1 MMAKVK
7 GLGMEGKTQN
17 KNQNQVGIIS
27 ENLPV
32 NLPAEQAVLAAILLN
47 NRAHER
53 LSDFLRSEHF
63 SHPAH
68 AEIYNI
74 LDRQIAKGFPA
85 DVVTIRNYLEQKG
98 VLADIGG
105 AEYLENLV
113 SMGSTI
119 MNVEHYGRVVFDNA
133 LRRQL
138 IDIGQNVMNTAAV
151 EDLDLPATAQ
161 IELAEQKLFEL
172 ATSGTTTE
180 RSTMT
185 LGAALKE
192 SLEQTESAL
201 KQDGHLSGLTT
212 GFTDIDRQIGGLH
225 PSDLVII
232 AGRPG
237 MGKTTIAMNM
247 AFNAALAVANGQ
259 VPRKLS
265 GVVVF
270 FSLEMSSAQLA
281 ARVLSS
287 VSDIPSS
294 SMRNGTL
301 SDSDL
306 MLLAEQSKELEKLPL
321 VFDDTPGISVPMIR
335 TRARRLQ
342 RQYEKSHGGIALIVI
357 DYVQLLSAPGGGR
370 RNDNRV
376 NELSEMT
383 RGLKMLAKELNVP
396 VVALSQLSRSVE
408 SRDDKRPILSDLR
421 ESGSIEQDAD
431 IVAFT
436 YRHEYYL
443 QGRDPSNKLNA
454 AKGGE
459 RFDKQH
465 DWWQKDMEKYKN
477 KAELIIAKQRHGPI
491 GTIHLGYRGEFS
503 RFTDL
508 LPDAGRFNDE
518 PAYNP
523 SGSHLEG
530 APVAPDGAG
539 DVEPGFEG

>member
-1 MMAKVK
+1 
-7 GLGMEGKTQN
+7 MERKAEQ
-17 KNQNQVGIIS
+17 IS
-27 ENLPV
+27 NNSPV
-32 NLPAEQAVLAAILLN
+32 NMAAEQAVLAAILLN
-47 NRAHER
+47 NRAHEKV
-53 LSDFLRSEHF
+53 SDFLRAEHF

-68 AEIYNI
+68 AETFNVI
-74 LDRQIAKGFPA
+74 DKQISKGFPA

-105 AEYLENLV
+105 VEYLDQLV
-113 SMGSTI
+113 GMGSSI
-119 MNVEHYGRVVFDNA
+119 MNVEHYARLVFDNA

-138 IDIGQNVMNTAAV
+138 IDIGQDVMNTAAA
-151 EDLDLPATAQ
+151 EDLELPATAQ
-161 IELAEQKLFEL
+161 IEQAEQKLFEL
-172 ATSGTTTE
+172 ATSGTSSE
-180 RSTMT
+180 RMSMT
-185 LGAALKE
+185 IGQALKE
-192 SLEQTESAL
+192 SLEQTEAAL

-247 AFNAALAVANGQ
+247 AFNAAQSVANGK
-259 VPRKLS
+259 VPKKLA

-287 VSDIPSS
+287 VSEIPSS

-301 SDSDL
+301 NDTDL
-306 MLLAEQSKELEKLPL
+306 MTLAEFSKEIEKLPL
-321 VFDDTPGISVPMIR
+321 VLDDTPGISVPVIR
-335 TRARRLQ
+335 ARARRLQ

-357 DYVQLLSAPGGGR
+357 DYIQLLSAPGGSR
-370 RNDNRV
+370 KNDNRV
-376 NELSEMT
+376 QELSEMT

-396 VVALSQLSRSVE
+396 VLALSQLSRQVE

-443 QGRDPSNKLNA
+443 QGRDPAGKLNQ
-454 AKGGE
+454 KTGE
-459 RFDKQH
+459 KSKVQH
-465 DWWQKDMEKYKN
+465 DWWQKDMEKYRN

-491 GTIHLGYRGEFS
+491 GTIHLGYRGEYS

-508 LPDAGRFNDE
+508 LPDAANRFGDDDNN
-518 PAYNP
+518 YNP
-523 SGSHLEG
+523 VGTHMEKSPESSG
-530 APVAPDGAG
+530 D
-539 DVEPGFEG
+539 FE

>member
-1 MMAKVK
+1 MD
-7 GLGMEGKTQN
+7 
-17 KNQNQVGIIS
+17 KN
-27 ENLPV
+27 NLPV
-32 NLPAEQAVLAAILLN
+32 NLEAEQAVLAAILLN
-47 NRAHER
+47 NRAYER
-53 LSDFLRSEHF
+53 VSDFLRPEHF
-63 SHPAH
+63 SSVPHS
-68 AEIYNI
+68 EIFLI
-74 LDRQIAKGFPA
+74 IEKQISKGFPA
-85 DVVTIRNYLEQKG
+85 DTVTIKNYLEQKG

-105 AEYLENLV
+105 TEYLDQLV
-113 SMGSTI
+113 QMGSTVLNI
-119 MNVEHYGRVVFDNA
+119 EHYARIVFDNA

-138 IDIGQNVMNTAAV
+138 IDIGQGVMNTAAV
-151 EDLDLPATAQ
+151 EDPELPATAQ

-172 ATSGTTTE
+172 ATTGTTSE
-180 RSTMT
+180 RQSMT
-185 LGAALKE
+185 IGQALRE
-192 SLEQTESAL
+192 SLEQTEAAL

-212 GFTDIDRQIGGLH
+212 GFTDIDHQIGGLH

-247 AFNAALAVANGQ
+247 AFNAALAVSDNK
-259 VPRKLS
+259 VPKKLS

-301 SDSDL
+301 SDTDL
-306 MLLAEQSKELEKLPL
+306 MMLAGQSKEIEKLPL
-321 VFDDTPGISVPMIR
+321 VLDDTPGISVPVIR
-335 TRARRLQ
+335 ARARRLQ
-342 RQYEKSHGGIALIVI
+342 RQYEKSHGGVALIVI
-357 DYVQLLSAPGGGR
+357 DYIQLLSAPGGGR
-370 RNDNRV
+370 KSDNRV
-376 NELSEMT
+376 QELSEMT

-396 VVALSQLSRSVE
+396 VLALSQLSRTVE

-443 QGRDPSNKLNA
+443 QGRDPANKLNQ
-454 AKGGE
+454 KGGE
-459 RFDKQH
+459 KSKNQH

-491 GTIHLGYRGEFS
+491 GTIHLGYRGEYS

-508 LPDAGRFNDE
+508 DPQAGRYEEDN
-518 PAYNP
+518 YNP
-523 SGSHLEG
+523 AGTHMEKTPEESSGE
-530 APVAPDGAG
+530 
-539 DVEPGFEG
+539 FE